1 MYSNG
6 FEIAY
11 FYLYN
16 IILGFFFSFQNI
28 KEDVF
33 IMEVVEL
40 TAIIYIYS
48 FKYILLN
55 EWIILMKFVKVNFI
69 Y

>member
-40 TAIIYIYS
+40 TAIIYIY
-48 FKYILLN
+48 IVLN
-55 EWIILMKFVKVNFI
+55 TYYWMNELF
-69 Y
+69 